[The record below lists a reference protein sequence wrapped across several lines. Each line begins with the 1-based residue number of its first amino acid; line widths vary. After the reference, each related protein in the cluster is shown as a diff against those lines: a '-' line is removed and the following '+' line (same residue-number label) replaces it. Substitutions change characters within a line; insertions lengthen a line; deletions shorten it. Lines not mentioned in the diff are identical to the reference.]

1 MAETDPQALARLED
15 WKDWKFG
22 LLMHWGPYSEWGVVE
37 SWSLCPE
44 DEGWTQRTKGSYKNY
59 YEYVKDY
66 EALGKQFN
74 PVKFNPA
81 KWAAAAKDAG
91 MKYMVFT
98 TKHHDGFNMFDTR
111 QSDYKIT
118 AAWVPFHSNAKAD
131 VTKEI
136 FNAFRQEGFGIG
148 AYFSKPDWN
157 SEYFWWPYFPPKDR
171 NVNYDL
177 KKYPDRWKKFQD
189 FTYNQINELMSN
201 YGKVDLLWL
210 DGGWVRPAET
220 VDPKIDWEKNIPN
233 GQDINMPRI
242 AKMCRQ
248 LQPGIIIV
256 DRWVPGPF
264 ENYHTPEQEIPAKPL
279 PYPWETCMTMAG
291 SWSYVPNDIYKSTN
305 TIIHNLIDIVA
316 KGGNYLLN
324 IGPGPDGEW
333 HDTAYIRLKE
343 IGEWMK
349 INGEAIYKT
358 RAVAP
363 YKSGDVCFTQTKD
376 GKIIYAL
383 RLLSEKEA
391 VPAEI
396 SFTGPDIPARA
407 TIELVSTHKKLKW
420 KKEGETTRVFL
431 PVDGKSSHAV
441 VVKIMLLPG

>member
-1 MAETDPQALARLED
+1 
-15 WKDWKFG
+15 
-22 LLMHWGPYSEWGVVE
+22 
-37 SWSLCPE
+37 
-44 DEGWTQRTKGSYKNY
+44 
-59 YEYVKDY
+59 
-66 EALGKQFN
+66 
-74 PVKFNPA
+74 
-81 KWAAAAKDAG
+81 
-91 MKYMVFT
+91 
-98 TKHHDGFNMFDTR
+98 
-111 QSDYKIT
+111 
-118 AAWVPFHSNAKAD
+118 
-131 VTKEI
+131 
-136 FNAFRQEGFGIG
+136 
-148 AYFSKPDWN
+148 
-157 SEYFWWPYFPPKDR
+157 
-171 NVNYDL
+171 
-177 KKYPDRWKKFQD
+177 
-189 FTYNQINELMSN
+189 
-201 YGKVDLLWL
+201 
-210 DGGWVRPAET
+210 
-220 VDPKIDWEKNIPN
+220 
-233 GQDINMPRI
+233 
-242 AKMCRQ
+242 
-248 LQPGIIIV
+248 
-256 DRWVPGPF
+256 
-264 ENYHTPEQEIPAKPL
+264 
-279 PYPWETCMTMAG
+279 MAG